1 MVWLWVVAAVPVA
14 LLIAW
19 RPLVRW
25 AADVQLERARE
36 SFRLQRERLE
46 AGHFRAA
53 AAGGKPRGLRWTSC
67 DYGDA
72 LEMARDRGTSQ
83 LVALVPVTV
92 GFEAVEGGDME
103 GVAAVSNLRYAT
115 AVFAFERN
123 HWTTAGITLFNLN
136 PAEALVHF
144 KQQYER
150 V

>member
-53 AAGGKPRGLRWTSC
+53 AACGKPRGLRWTNC

-72 LEMARDRGTSQ
+72 MEMARDRGTSQ

-123 HWTTAGITLFNLN
+123 HWTTAGLTLFNLN
-136 PAEALVHF
+136 PAEALVYF